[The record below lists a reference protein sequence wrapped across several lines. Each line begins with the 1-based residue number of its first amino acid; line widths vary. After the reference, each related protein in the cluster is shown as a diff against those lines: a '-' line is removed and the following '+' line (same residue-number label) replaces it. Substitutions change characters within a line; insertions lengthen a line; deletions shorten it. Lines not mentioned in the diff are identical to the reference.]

1 MPLVR
6 IDIMEG
12 RPPEKIRELHGR
24 VAALVAEIL
33 ETPIER
39 VRTYIT
45 QFPPEGWGI
54 GGVPA
59 DVARA
64 DEVAARRAA
73 STERTGTRPTD
84 PPRAKGA
91 RALPGLRSEERATRE
106 GGAREG
112 GWGGGRGPG
121 GERGCSDCGG
131 DRCDRSGCGPAAH
144 WARPAGAG
152 GGAEQD

>member
-12 RPPEKIRELHGR
+12 RPPQMIRELHSR

-33 ETPIER
+33 DTPIER

-54 GGVPA
+54 GGMPA

-73 STERTGTRPTD
+73 SAD
-84 PPRAKGA
+84 
-91 RALPGLRSEERATRE
+91 GLMDAERAPTC
-106 GGAREG
+106 
-112 GWGGGRGPG
+112 PPP
-121 GERGCSDCGG
+121 
-131 DRCDRSGCGPAAH
+131 PASQ
-144 WARPAGAG
+144 RPRRRL
-152 GGAEQD
+152 D

>member
-12 RPPEKIRELHGR
+12 RPPEKIRELHTR

-33 ETPIER
+33 DTPIER

-45 QFPPEGWGI
+45 QFPPEAWGI

-64 DEVAARRAA
+64 DEVAARREAGA
-73 STERTGTRPTD
+73 E
-84 PPRAKGA
+84 RAKDT
-91 RALPGLRSEERATRE
+91 E
-106 GGAREG
+106 
-112 GWGGGRGPG
+112 
-121 GERGCSDCGG
+121 
-131 DRCDRSGCGPAAH
+131 AA
-144 WARPAGAG
+144 P
-152 GGAEQD
+152 

>member
-12 RPPEKIRELHGR
+12 RPPEKIRELHSR

-33 ETPIER
+33 DTPIER

-59 DVARA
+59 NVARA
-64 DEVAARRAA
+64 DEVKPGAPRRPSAQARDR
-73 STERTGTRPTD
+73 RV
-84 PPRAKGA
+84 PREPKG
-91 RALPGLRSEERATRE
+91 RR
-106 GGAREG
+106 
-112 GWGGGRGPG
+112 
-121 GERGCSDCGG
+121 
-131 DRCDRSGCGPAAH
+131 RCLD
-144 WARPAGAG
+144 
-152 GGAEQD
+152 

>member
-12 RPPEKIRELHGR
+12 RPPEKIRELHSR

-33 ETPIER
+33 DTPIER

-64 DEVAARRAA
+64 DEV
-73 STERTGTRPTD
+73 E
-84 PPRAKGA
+84 
-91 RALPGLRSEERATRE
+91 
-106 GGAREG
+106 
-112 GWGGGRGPG
+112 
-121 GERGCSDCGG
+121 
-131 DRCDRSGCGPAAH
+131 
-144 WARPAGAG
+144 ARPAVAAHAG
-152 GGAEQD
+152 DEAEARRTVATQTAQHLDAEISGS

>member
-12 RPPEKIRELHGR
+12 RPPEMIRELHSR

-33 ETPIER
+33 DTPIER

-59 DVARA
+59 DVARS

-73 STERTGTRPTD
+73 
-84 PPRAKGA
+84 
-91 RALPGLRSEERATRE
+91 ATTTKT
-106 GGAREG
+106 A
-112 GWGGGRGPG
+112 
-121 GERGCSDCGG
+121 S
-131 DRCDRSGCGPAAH
+131 S
-144 WARPAGAG
+144 
-152 GGAEQD
+152 

>member
-12 RPPEKIRELHGR
+12 RPPEMIRELHSR

-33 ETPIER
+33 DTPIER

-59 DVARA
+59 DVARS
-64 DEVAARRAA
+64 DEVRPAAPPLPTAPRLVNGDPREPRAAARL
-73 STERTGTRPTD
+73 D
-84 PPRAKGA
+84 
-91 RALPGLRSEERATRE
+91 
-106 GGAREG
+106 
-112 GWGGGRGPG
+112 
-121 GERGCSDCGG
+121 
-131 DRCDRSGCGPAAH
+131 
-144 WARPAGAG
+144 
-152 GGAEQD
+152 

>member
-12 RPPEKIRELHGR
+12 RPPEMIRELHSR

-33 ETPIER
+33 DTPIER

-73 STERTGTRPTD
+73 T
-84 PPRAKGA
+84 AHA
-91 RALPGLRSEERATRE
+91 EERVSAE
-106 GGAREG
+106 AEAR
-112 GWGGGRGPG
+112 
-121 GERGCSDCGG
+121 DAV
-131 DRCDRSGCGPAAH
+131 AAEADLH
-144 WARPAGAG
+144 LN
-152 GGAEQD
+152 AEETGS

>member
-33 ETPIER
+33 DTPIER
-39 VRTYIT
+39 VVPIT

-59 DVARA
+59 DVSRA

-73 STERTGTRPTD
+73 AAERT
-84 PPRAKGA
+84 
-91 RALPGLRSEERATRE
+91 S
-106 GGAREG
+106 
-112 GWGGGRGPG
+112 
-121 GERGCSDCGG
+121 S
-131 DRCDRSGCGPAAH
+131 
-144 WARPAGAG
+144 
-152 GGAEQD
+152 